1 MIQSYS
7 VRATCAYVCRLL
19 VKASKCG
26 YSGRCCG
33 CGADVGEAAEAEEAA
48 HAVIA
53 GRRSPT
59 PTKVQRGR
67 RRPTPHFCQT
77 TNAARARYTCV
88 PAVLLSKDKRCLF
101 LCVACMHRRAQ
112 QCPTMPR
119 HVELL
124 VYCFSPFQTR
134 RLGEC
139 HPLDTPARVGFTK
152 TPLFDAYAS
161 EPGVFAIKL
170 DRPPC
175 L

>member
-1 MIQSYS
+1 MPWARDDHRRRAGLLCQRVDGVCKSS
-7 VRATCAYVCRLL
+7 LHPSDLGRQTSQAVLRVRSERRRCSRSWSSCTRDDRRL
-19 VKASKCG
+19 K
-26 YSGRCCG
+26 
-33 CGADVGEAAEAEEAA
+33 
-48 HAVIA
+48 
-53 GRRSPT
+53 SPT
-59 PTKVQRGR
+59 PTKVQRGADVR
-67 RRPTPHFCQT
+67 RLTFCQT
-77 TNAARARYTCV
+77 TNAARARYIRV

-152 TPLFDAYAS
+152 TPLSDA
-161 EPGVFAIKL
+161 
-170 DRPPC
+170 
-175 L
+175 

>member
-1 MIQSYS
+1 M
-7 VRATCAYVCRLL
+7 
-19 VKASKCG
+19 
-26 YSGRCCG
+26 
-33 CGADVGEAAEAEEAA
+33 
-48 HAVIA
+48 
-53 GRRSPT
+53 RR
-59 PTKVQRGR
+59 RGR
-67 RRPTPHFCQT
+67 EGIPAPSSPNAQPGHTAYSHVSATQKHTKHAKRGEVGGP
-77 TNAARARYTCV
+77 NESAARTTTSGAS
-88 PAVLLSKDKRCLF
+88 LLSNDECSEGTIYSCARRTFVKRQALPI

-152 TPLFDAYAS
+152 TPLSDAYAS

>member
-1 MIQSYS
+1 MHVRRRGREGIPAPSSPNAQPGHTAYSHVSATMVLKHTQSKRS
-7 VRATCAYVCRLL
+7 
-19 VKASKCG
+19 
-26 YSGRCCG
+26 
-33 CGADVGEAAEAEEAA
+33 
-48 HAVIA
+48 A
-53 GRRSPT
+53 GRRAG

-77 TNAARARYTCV
+77 TNAARARYIRV

-152 TPLFDAYAS
+152 TPLSDAYAS
-161 EPGVFAIKL
+161 EPG
-170 DRPPC
+170 
-175 L
+175 

>member
-1 MIQSYS
+1 M
-7 VRATCAYVCRLL
+7 
-19 VKASKCG
+19 
-26 YSGRCCG
+26 
-33 CGADVGEAAEAEEAA
+33 A
-48 HAVIA
+48 HAIVKRKKAPACALSDVVFAI
-53 GRRSPT
+53 

-67 RRPTPHFCQT
+67 RRPAPHFCQT
-77 TNAARARYTCV
+77 TNAARARYIRV

-152 TPLFDAYAS
+152 TPLSDAYAS
-161 EPGVFAIKL
+161 EPGYCNGQYRAVRQL
-170 DRPPC
+170 
-175 L
+175 